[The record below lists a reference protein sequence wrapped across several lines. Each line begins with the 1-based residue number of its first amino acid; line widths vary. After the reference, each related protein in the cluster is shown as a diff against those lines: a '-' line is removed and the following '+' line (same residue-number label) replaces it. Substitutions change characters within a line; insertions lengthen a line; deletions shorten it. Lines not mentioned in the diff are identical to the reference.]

1 MESKLKGCKIAI
13 IGGGNMGRALIEGL
27 KNRAHDGKDILLIET
42 DEKKK
47 KELEKS
53 FNIAVKDGVD
63 HAIENYDVVIVA
75 VKPQN
80 IQSVFTDINPYISGK
95 HLIISVAAGITLKF
109 MERYITKTYQLVRTM
124 PNIAARVGK
133 SVCAMC
139 YNVALSEEKRRCAKQ
154 IMESIGSVVE
164 LEEKHLDT
172 ITGLSGSGPAFVFLM
187 VEALTDSGVLMGLS
201 REIALRLALDT
212 VYGSACF
219 LREFSVHPAIAK
231 EMVTSPGGTAIEGLL
246 TLEEG
251 GFKALIMNAVRA
263 ATLKASLLGKKND
276 E

>member
-1 MESKLKGCKIAI
+1 MESKLKGCRIVI
-13 IGGGNMGRALIEGL
+13 IGGGNMGRAIIEGL
-27 KNRAHDGKDILLIET
+27 KKKSHDSKDILLIET
-42 DEKKK
+42 DAEKKR
-47 KELEKS
+47 EIETG
-53 FNIAVKDGVD
+53 FNIPVKRTVD
-63 HAIENYDVVIVA
+63 PAIEKYDVIIVA

-80 IQSVFTDINPYISGK
+80 IRSVFSDINPYISGK
-95 HLIISVAAGITLKF
+95 HLVISVAAGVTLKY

-133 SVCAMC
+133 SVCAMS
-139 YNVALSEEKRRCAKQ
+139 YNEALSDEKRRLARS
-154 IMESIGSVVE
+154 IMESVGSVVE
-164 LEEKHLDT
+164 LDEKHLDT

-187 VEALTDSGVLMGLS
+187 VESLMDSGVLMGLS
-201 REIALRLALDT
+201 REIALKLALDT

-219 LREFSVHPAIAK
+219 LKEYAIHPALAK

-263 ATLKASLLGKKND
+263 ATEKASLLGRKNED
-276 E
+276 

>member
-124 PNIAARVGK
+124 PNSAARVGK

>member
-1 MESKLKGCKIAI
+1 MDSKLKGCKIAI
-13 IGGGNMGRALIEGL
+13 VGGGNMGRALIEGL
-27 KNRAHDGKDILLIET
+27 KKKAHDGKDILLIET
-42 DEKKK
+42 DSVKKS
-47 KELEKS
+47 ELEKS
-53 FNIAVKDGVD
+53 YNIAVKGAVD
-63 HAIENYDVVIVA
+63 PTIENYDVIIVA

-80 IQSVFTDINPYISGK
+80 IQSLFTDINPYISGK

-109 MERYITKTYQLVRTM
+109 MERYITKSYQLVRTM

-139 YNVALSEEKRRCAKQ
+139 YNVALSDEKRRCAKQ
-154 IMESIGSVVE
+154 IMESIGTVVE

-187 VEALTDSGVLMGLS
+187 VEALADSGVLMGLA
-201 REIALRLALDT
+201 RETALQLAIDT
-212 VYGSACF
+212 VYGSVCF
-219 LREFSVHPAIAK
+219 LKEFEVHPSLAK

-246 TLEEG
+246 KLEEG
-251 GFKALIMNAVRA
+251 NFKALIMNAVRA
-263 ATLKASLLGKKND
+263 ATVKASLLGKKND